1 MFKSIE
7 IASFRRIN
15 LFGLR
20 STETPSRSVEPERR
34 SLRFHLIPFK
44 QKIAYYA
51 THVLLQYATRHT
63 EYAKDHK
70 QIFLYVVHLGRKT

>member
-15 LFGLR
+15 LFRLR

-34 SLRFHLIPFK
+34 SLRFHLIAFK
-44 QKIAYYA
+44 QKIGGK
-51 THVLLQYATRHT
+51 TRAPQSR
-63 EYAKDHK
+63 EARRL
-70 QIFLYVVHLGRKT
+70 I